1 MRGRVSSKQAAKSTA
16 RGAGMLA
23 AWLLLLVWLLLLLLC
38 MLWLIPRLLELHWS
52 AVLQVLVLL
61 LADEGCPFEA
71 QVVQVGLAA
80 AEGCRQCSSCTRIQ
94 PAQIPHMVPGEH
106 TDA

>member
-23 AWLLLLVWLLLLLLC
+23 AWLLLLLC